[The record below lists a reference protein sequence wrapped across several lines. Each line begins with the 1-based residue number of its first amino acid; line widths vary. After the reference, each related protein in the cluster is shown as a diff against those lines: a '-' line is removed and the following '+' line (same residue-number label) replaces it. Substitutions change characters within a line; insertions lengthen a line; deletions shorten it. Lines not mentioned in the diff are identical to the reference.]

1 MLAAPWQRV
10 LLSAAITALLIY
22 VATEAMYVTT
32 APKLVSLIV
41 EPFSLLLMPGL
52 VVAILLAGAHDF
64 TPGSVLFLSAI
75 FYFAFFYGA
84 LTWLSKPARF
94 TMPGSR

>member
-1 MLAAPWQRV
+1 MLTAAWRRV
-10 LLSAAITALLIY
+10 LLSAAISAVLMY

-32 APKLVSLIV
+32 APKLISLVV
-41 EPFSLLLMPGL
+41 EPLSLLLMPGL
-52 VVAILLAGAHDF
+52 VGAIVVAGAHDF

-84 LTWLSKPARF
+84 LTWLSKPTRF

>member
-1 MLAAPWQRV
+1 MLAAAWRRV
-10 LLSAAITALLIY
+10 LLSAAITALLLY
-22 VATEAMYVTT
+22 VATEAMFVTT
-32 APKLVSLIV
+32 APKLVSLV
-41 EPFSLLLMPGL
+41 LEPFSLLLMPGL
-52 VVAILLAGAHDF
+52 AVSILLAGAHDF

-75 FYFAFFYGA
+75 FYFAFFYWV

>member
-1 MLAAPWQRV
+1 MLATAWRRV
-10 LLSAAITALLIY
+10 LVSSVITAAAVSI
-22 VATEAMYVTT
+22 ATAAMFVTT
-32 APKLVSLIV
+32 APKLVSLLV

-52 VVAILLAGAHDF
+52 VVAIIIAGPHDF
-64 TPGSVLFLSAI
+64 SPGSVVFISAV
-75 FYFAFFYGA
+75 FYFAFFYWA